1 MRTLLATD
9 GSMFATTALTTAS
22 HLLTRT
28 DNKFEVTCII
38 PDLSLP
44 ARLAKRSAGVVIGH
58 RLKYQE
64 EMKRKTEQVLKDAK
78 RTLEAAD
85 VMALVFTETGSPAD
99 VLVKLAEDYD
109 AVVVGTQSGGERP
122 SPGLGPVASRIVEH
136 VSGIVLVGRRLLNE
150 KNFRVLIGVD
160 GSASSENAVEAFT
173 TSFRARDA
181 DITLMHVVEKPWLRL
196 GMEQEWYAEFERPYG
211 EASELPEGEML
222 FGKELQSEAE
232 QIVEDLRQRLS
243 RRCSS
248 IETRIMDGN
257 PATELLR
264 QSEIG
269 EYDLAV
275 VGATGASDLKHT
287 MLGSVSFKLAS
298 YAPCSVAVI
307 R

>member
-1 MRTLLATD
+1 MKTLLTTD
-9 GSMFATTALTTAS
+9 GSMYATTALTTAG

-28 DNKFEVTCII
+28 DNKFEVVCVI
-38 PDLSLP
+38 PEFSSP
-44 ARLAKRSAGVVIGH
+44 RLHAESPGLKKWFRSEY
-58 RLKYQE
+58 RE
-64 EMKRKTEQVLKDAK
+64 EMNRKTEQVLKDAK
-78 RTLEAAD
+78 RTLQAAG
-85 VMALVFTETGSPAD
+85 VAAHVFTETGSPAD

-136 VSGIVLVGRRLLNE
+136 VSGIVLVGRRLLDE

-173 TSFRARDA
+173 TSFSARDA
-181 DITLMHVVEKPWLRL
+181 EVTLMHVVEKPWLRL
-196 GMEQEWYAEFERPYG
+196 GMEQEWHVEFERSYK

-232 QIVEDLRQRLS
+232 QIVEDMRRRLS
-243 RRCSS
+243 GLCSS
-248 IETRIMDGN
+248 IETRIMEGN
-257 PATELLR
+257 PANELLR
-264 QSEIG
+264 QAEIG

-275 VGATGASDLKHT
+275 LGATGASDLKHT